1 MSEEQTPPID
11 ERAAWLEARRLGLG
25 GSDAAPA
32 LGLSKWKSPLVLYL
46 DKIGELTTIESE
58 PMRWGTAMEPI
69 IRQRYADDNRQDIVR
84 PPMLKHPKHEW
95 MLGNVDGLIGKDKIL
110 EIKTARSSEG
120 WGEVGSSEIPDEY
133 MLQVQHYLCVT
144 HRVVA
149 DVAVL
154 IGGSDYRVYTVEAD
168 REIAEML
175 LDGEAAFWHMV
186 QSRTPPEASS
196 LDDAKRRWPKSR
208 LGIECKADTLVIDAI
223 GRLRGLKNEEDRI
236 KNEIDACKLVAQALM
251 QEADTLVTEKG
262 TALATWK
269 STKPGKKFDTDTFKA
284 AHPGLYAEFCKPT
297 EPQRRFLLKGESE

>member
-1 MSEEQTPPID
+1 MSEEITQPID
-11 ERAAWLEARRLGLG
+11 DRAAWLEARRQGLG

-32 LGLSKWKSPLVLYL
+32 LGLSKWTSPLVLYL
-46 DKIGELTTIESE
+46 DKIGELSSIESE
-58 PMRWGTAMEPI
+58 PMRWGTAVEPI
-69 IRQRYADDNRQDIVR
+69 IRQRYADDNRQDIER
-84 PPMLKHPKHEW
+84 PPMLRHPKHQW

-110 EIKTARSSEG
+110 EIKTARTSEG
-120 WGEVGSSEIPDEY
+120 WGEPGSDEIPDEY

-149 DVAVL
+149 DIAVL

-175 LDGEAAFWHMV
+175 LDGEAAFWQMV

-196 LDDAKRRWPKSR
+196 LDDAKRRWPKSVK
-208 LGIECKADTLVIDAI
+208 GIGCKADTLVIDAI
-223 GRLRGLKNEEDRI
+223 SRLRGLKTEEDRI
-236 KNEIDACKLVAQALM
+236 KTEMDACKLMAQSLM

-262 TALATWK
+262 TPLATWK
-269 STKPGKKFDTDTFKA
+269 STKPGKKFDIDTFKA
-284 AHPGLYAEFCKPT
+284 AHPGLYYEFCKPT